1 MMKDGASM
9 SISTCG
15 NLGGANNDR
24 GIAMLTV
31 LLIML
36 MMTALGVAAL
46 TATGLENRMASFV
59 TSMEGATAAAESC
72 AGVSIN
78 VIQQTIDPYVGAG
91 TVPAAFRSDA
101 TPIAGPVPAANA
113 ALLTQEI
120 MGNSDNNG
128 DAPDGGGAVPN
139 LTLTVGAFTVNGD
152 IDRLYIKGSPGSGM
166 HQFGG
171 YDGTGNSIIGSSNIY
186 YRIDCV
192 ARNMATGTS
201 ARVTAVY
208 ACTTTGES
216 CQK

>member
-1 MMKDGASM
+1 MMKDGVRM
-9 SISTCG
+9 SVSTCG
-15 NLGGANNDR
+15 NLGGANNER

-59 TSMEGATAAAESC
+59 TSMEGAAAAAESC
-72 AGVSIN
+72 AGVGIN
-78 VIQQTIDPYVGAG
+78 VIQQTIDPYSGAG
-91 TVPAAFRSDA
+91 TLPVAFKSDA
-101 TPIAGPVPAANA
+101 TPAGPVPQANA

-120 MGNSDNNG
+120 MGSSDNNG
-128 DAPDGGGAVPN
+128 DFADGTGAVPN

-166 HQFGG
+166 QQFGG
-171 YDGTGNSIIGSSNIY
+171 YEGTGNSIIGSSNIF

-192 ARNMATGTS
+192 ARNTATGTS

-208 ACTTTGES
+208 ACTTHGES

>member
-1 MMKDGASM
+1 
-9 SISTCG
+9 
-15 NLGGANNDR
+15 
-24 GIAMLTV
+24 
-31 LLIML
+31 ML

-46 TATGLENRMASFV
+46 TATGLENRMSSFV

-72 AGVSIN
+72 AGVGIN

-91 TVPAAFRSDA
+91 TLPAAFKSDA
-101 TPIAGPVPAANA
+101 TPIAGPVPQANA

-120 MGNSDNNG
+120 MGSSDNNS
-128 DAPDGGGAVPN
+128 DAAEASPN

-166 HQFGG
+166 QQFGG
-171 YDGTGNSIIGSSNIY
+171 YEGTGNSIIGSSNIY

-192 ARNMATGTS
+192 ARNTATGTS